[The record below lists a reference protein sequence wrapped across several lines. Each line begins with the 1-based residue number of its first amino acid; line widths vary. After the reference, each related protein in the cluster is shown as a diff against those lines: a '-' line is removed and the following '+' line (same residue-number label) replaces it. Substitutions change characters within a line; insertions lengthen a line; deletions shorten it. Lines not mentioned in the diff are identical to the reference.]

1 MKYLVIVESPAKIS
15 KIKKFLNTIE
25 SHTFIVDA
33 SYGHVR
39 YFKNGLKSI
48 NIANGFK
55 PTYKIIKEKSK
66 VIKNLKAK
74 QRLVDEV
81 IIATDIDR
89 EGEAIGYHL
98 IKALGLKVSTTRR
111 MCFNQIT
118 KDALVNAF
126 HTSQLLDMDM
136 FYAQQARSI
145 LDILIGFKISPLLWK
160 YFDKHLSAGRCQTP
174 ALKLIHDNHL
184 SRADFTGTSSFK
196 LSGYFNI
203 CKPGATK
210 CEYVSK
216 IISPD
221 KARTTIEHL
230 IQGEYRLT
238 LKQKAART
246 ISPPRPFITS
256 TIQQDASVKF
266 GFSPKYTMSILQKL
280 YEAGTITYMRTDSTY
295 ISEEFSN
302 ICEGYIKQHFTGLFH
317 KRSTK
322 NSKANAQE
330 AHECIRP
337 VVLDIVPEDIADSVE
352 RKLYTLIKNR
362 TLAYYMKSNTEDVY
376 TYSLIHTVNFK
387 EYFTCTKK
395 ITTRLGFKILFG
407 AAEDDAAF
415 ISQLRI
421 DETYIPINIEAAEQ
435 FTKPPALYTEASLVK
450 QLEKLGIGRPSTFS
464 NIINTLSE
472 RKYVEK
478 GKRTDAK
485 IELKVF
491 TVKRDESVVQGSNQ
505 VPALNTRGKLIITD
519 LGICVI
525 QYLLEHFSD
534 TICSYTFTSL
544 INDKLDLI
552 SKGDAQWNAVVGDV
566 YTQFIEIVSAQT
578 SVNNAKE
585 PEENTQIGGTRNIQY
600 SYNKDK
606 YGYIFYATEGATTRK
621 CRSKNKTLKKSDI
634 TVAFVEEQFKYPLEK
649 GTYLGKPVLIKIG
662 PYGLYAQIG
671 EVLFNVDTPD
681 ISLDDLI
688 ARYTAKQNNV
698 LHTWSNISV
707 LNGKYGPYIRRGK
720 KNIPIPKT
728 CDVSSLTK
736 AKCLDIIKGYKKRR

>member
-15 KIKKFLNTIE
+15 KIEKFLNTITQ
-25 SHTFIVDA
+25 HTFIVDA

-39 YFKNGLKSI
+39 YFKNGLRSI
-48 NIANGFK
+48 DVANGFR
-55 PTYKIIKEKSK
+55 PTYKIIKEKSN
-66 VIKNLKAK
+66 VIKKLRAT

-98 IKALGLKVSTTRR
+98 IKALDLKVSTTRR
-111 MCFNQIT
+111 MRFNQIT
-118 KDALVNAF
+118 KDALVDAF

-174 ALKLIHDNHL
+174 ALKLIHDNHI
-184 SRADFTGTSSFK
+184 SRAAFTGTSSFK

-203 CKPGATK
+203 CAPDATK

-216 IISPD
+216 IISPG
-221 KARTTIEHL
+221 KAQSL
-230 IQGEYRLT
+230 IGELIRGEYRLT
-238 LKQKAART
+238 LRQKVART

-280 YEAGTITYMRTDSTY
+280 YESGTITYMRTDSTY

-302 ICEGYIKQHFTGLFH
+302 ICEGYIKQHFIGLFH
-317 KRSTK
+317 KRSSK
-322 NSKANAQE
+322 NSKENAQE

-337 VVLDIVPEDIADSVE
+337 VVLDITPSDIADSVQ
-352 RKLYTLIKNR
+352 RKLYTLIRNR
-362 TLAYYMKSNTEDVY
+362 TLAYYMKSNIEDVY
-376 TYSLIHTVNFK
+376 TYALIHKTNSK
-387 EYFTCTKK
+387 EYFTYTKK

-407 AAEDDAAF
+407 TAEDDSAF
-415 ISQLRI
+415 ISQLHT
-421 DETYIPINIEAAEQ
+421 DKTYIPVNIEAAEQ

-478 GKRTDAK
+478 GTRTASK

-552 SKGDAQWNAVVGDV
+552 SKGGTPWNVVVGDV

-578 SVNNAKE
+578 SVNTESA
-585 PEENTQIGGTRNIQY
+585 EENTQIGGVHNIQY

-606 YGYIFYATEGATTRK
+606 YGYIFYATEGTTTRK
-621 CRSKNKTLKKSDI
+621 CRAKRKTLKKSDI
-634 TVAFVEEQFKYPLEK
+634 TLGFVEEQFKYPIEK
-649 GTYLGKPVLIKIG
+649 GTYLGEPVLIKLG

-671 EVLFNVDTPD
+671 KVLFNVDTSD
-681 ISLDDLI
+681 ISLNDLI
-688 ARYTAKQNNV
+688 ARYTVKQNNI
-698 LHTWSNISV
+698 LHSWSNISV
-707 LNGKYGPYIRRGK
+707 LNGTYGPYIRRGK
-720 KNIPIPKT
+720 KNIPIPKN